1 MAEETENNTGD
12 RTPEAE
18 KIPDPQKR
26 INELTGELL
35 TLRDLMSLEW
45 RHPDSLAMRNESE
58 WLQMLYRDIVL
69 HPSWTTETIKLQLML
84 RHELL
89 LIKDINGFHYADA
102 VKDYVRAR
110 RSRIRDSESL
120 TVLIAEARSSARVAP
135 KSDKRPRKKLIVQ
148 DHQSTEPPLP
158 TTRRAGS
165 LRHSVAAWRR
175 LGAPSDVVSWVGD
188 GIPIE
193 LTQQPSNPRIFH
205 LPEKDL
211 AKLDPL
217 VREMLSSGAIHRVSS
232 PPKLTCPLFP
242 VPKGTDKWRAV
253 HNLIP
258 LNKVSKERRTFR
270 LFGAKRAVLSLAP
283 GDMMM
288 SLDLHAGYHH
298 VSIHP
303 SSQSLLGFIHR
314 GVHYQFTVLP
324 FGWSAAPFYF
334 QKIMITVVRFADE
347 TGGEALQAKQK
358 DDSGPCPGI
367 GSDHQSNKY
376 LIEVPR

>member
-1 MAEETENNTGD
+1 MDLPDSIYSSRTNRDRINYGQMAEETENNTGD

-135 KSDKRPRKKLIVQ
+135 KSDKRPRK
-148 DHQSTEPPLP
+148 
-158 TTRRAGS
+158 
-165 LRHSVAAWRR
+165 
-175 LGAPSDVVSWVGD
+175 
-188 GIPIE
+188 
-193 LTQQPSNPRIFH
+193 N
-205 LPEKDL
+205 
-211 AKLDPL
+211 
-217 VREMLSSGAIHRVSS
+217 
-232 PPKLTCPLFP
+232 
-242 VPKGTDKWRAV
+242 
-253 HNLIP
+253 
-258 LNKVSKERRTFR
+258 
-270 LFGAKRAVLSLAP
+270 
-283 GDMMM
+283 
-288 SLDLHAGYHH
+288 
-298 VSIHP
+298 
-303 SSQSLLGFIHR
+303 
-314 GVHYQFTVLP
+314 
-324 FGWSAAPFYF
+324 
-334 QKIMITVVRFADE
+334 
-347 TGGEALQAKQK
+347 
-358 DDSGPCPGI
+358 
-367 GSDHQSNKY
+367 
-376 LIEVPR
+376 